1 MELKEYIYKL
11 CTDTDMTDPEAAT
24 ELAQTLSM
32 NLLRLDSVCKK
43 QEDKLQEVMS
53 AKDYKRWAMQTA
65 KELFREEVGNMP
77 DGEFKEFATEN
88 MEWMFEEVDRL
99 QDEHNIY

>member
-1 MELKEYIYKL
+1 M
-11 CTDTDMTDPEAAT
+11 
-24 ELAQTLSM
+24 
-32 NLLRLDSVCKK
+32 
-43 QEDKLQEVMS
+43 MS

-65 KELFREEVGNMP
+65 KELFKEEVRNMP

-88 MEWMFEEVDRL
+88 MEWMFEEVERL

>member
-43 QEDKLQEVMS
+43 TGGQAPRSDE
-53 AKDYKRWAMQTA
+53 
-65 KELFREEVGNMP
+65 REG
-77 DGEFKEFATEN
+77 
-88 MEWMFEEVDRL
+88 L
-99 QDEHNIY
+99 